1 MKLFY
6 QWLMQR
12 NGEAKAKIQ
21 STKFNLQWAKK
32 KHSKTKQSKQNA
44 RQGAKMEL
52 QINVENK

>member
-21 STKFNLQWAKK
+21 STKFNLQWEKK
-32 KHSKTKQSKQNA
+32 KAQQNKAKQTKRKARRQN
-44 RQGAKMEL
+44 GAA
-52 QINVENK
+52 N

>member
-32 KHSKTKQSKQNA
+32 AKQSKQNA